1 MSRTSQFSYP
11 MNIIETNSSLIPLV
25 IYLDTFELFP
35 FKSSLHATIFYINSI
50 TRMNIAQS
58 TT

>member
-11 MNIIETNSSLIPLV
+11 MNIIETNSSFIPLV
-25 IYLDTFELFP
+25 IYLNTFELFH
-35 FKSSLHATIFYINSI
+35 FKSSLYATIFYINSI
-50 TRMNIAQS
+50 TRMNITQS

>member
-25 IYLDTFELFP
+25 IYLNTFELFP
-35 FKSSLHATIFYINSI
+35 FKSSLHATIFYISSI

-58 TT
+58 TS